1 MVYVIEVFFM
11 SNGGKTME
19 YVCELKNISKRFH
32 TINNE
37 TIAIDDISFRVE
49 EGEIVSIVGPS
60 GCGKSTIL
68 SLLAGLEKP
77 SGGEVIVNT
86 KDIGF
91 MFQKDQ
97 LYEWRNIF
105 KNCILGLEIQHKD
118 TEENINKVIEML
130 KNYGLYNFRN
140 YYPRQLSG
148 GMRQKAA
155 LARTLAIEPHLLL
168 LDEPFSALDYQ
179 TRLSVGN
186 EVGEIL
192 RKEKITTILVTHDVP
207 EAVSISDRVIV
218 FTERPAKIKKE
229 YNITFNFEDERTPM
243 KCRNTSE
250 FGGYFREIWRDLY
263 VDGK

>member
-1 MVYVIEVFFM
+1 
-11 SNGGKTME
+11 ME

-37 TIAIDDISFRVE
+37 TKAIDDISFKVE
-49 EGEIVSIVGPS
+49 KGEIVSIVGPS
-60 GCGKSTIL
+60 GCGKSTVL

-86 KDIGF
+86 KNIGF

-97 LYEWRNIF
+97 LYEWRNIY

-118 TEENINKVIEML
+118 TEENKNKVMEML

-155 LARTLAIEPHLLL
+155 LARTLAIGPDLLL

-229 YNITFNFEDERTPM
+229 YSIEFDCGEERTPM

-250 FGGYFREIWRDLY
+250 FGGYFREIWRDLD
-263 VDGK
+263 VAGE

>member
-1 MVYVIEVFFM
+1 MD
-11 SNGGKTME
+11 

-37 TIAIDDISFRVE
+37 TKAIDDLSFKVE
-49 EGEIVSIVGPS
+49 RGEIVSIVGPS
-60 GCGKSTIL
+60 GSGKSTVL

-77 SGGEVIVNT
+77 SDGEVIVNT
-86 KDIGF
+86 KSIGF

-97 LYEWRNIF
+97 LYEWRNIY
-105 KNCILGLEIQHKD
+105 KNCILGLEIQNKD
-118 TEENINKVIEML
+118 TEENKNKVIEKL

-148 GMRQKAA
+148 GMRQRAA
-155 LARTLAIEPHLLL
+155 LVRTLAVEPELLL

-192 RKEKITTILVTHDVP
+192 RKEKITTVLVTHDIP

-229 YNITFNFEDERTPM
+229 YKIKFDMPDDERTPM

-250 FGGYFREIWRDLY
+250 FGEYFREIWRDLD
-263 VDGK
+263 VIEK